1 MGDDA
6 AYILEMDSQLNPT
19 DSIHLFETSEK
30 RIAKERKPDTEA
42 LAIVKMHNTTSLLL
56 LGSGSIS
63 PYRDSCYVVALPGK
77 EINKYSLDTF
87 YARVKKST
95 LNMLNIEGATSI
107 PDGILLA
114 NRGNKSFP
122 KNYLIV
128 APNFFWENQANAEI
142 RLIKTGINSDTA
154 IFNGISG
161 LDYSYKSDQLFMTVS
176 TENTY
181 GIYADG
187 EIGKSYLW
195 IINDFSSKEK
205 LDTMNPDKIINLEET
220 DKRFS
225 RQKIES
231 VCIISEN
238 NGEKVLILTADDDQ
252 GSTVL
257 FRLVL
262 TGIK

>member
-1 MGDDA
+1 M
-6 AYILEMDSQLNPT
+6 
-19 DSIHLFETSEK
+19 
-30 RIAKERKPDTEA
+30 
-42 LAIVKMHNTTSLLL
+42 
-56 LGSGSIS
+56 
-63 PYRDSCYVVALPGK
+63 
-77 EINKYSLDTF
+77 
-87 YARVKKST
+87 
-95 LNMLNIEGATSI
+95 
-107 PDGILLA
+107 
-114 NRGNKSFP
+114 
-122 KNYLIV
+122 
-128 APNFFWENQANAEI
+128 
-142 RLIKTGINSDTA
+142 KTGINNDTS

-181 GIYADG
+181 SNYTDD

-205 LDTMNPDKIINLEET
+205 SDSMNPDKIITLEET

-225 RQKIES
+225 GQKIES

-238 NGEKVLILTADDDQ
+238 NSEKVLILTADDDQ

-262 TGIK
+262 SGMK